1 MMRLDFSGW
10 VGIEM
15 IALQWRTTFCVSNS
29 PYYGSLSSIS
39 LMFLP
44 ILPNYIN
51 LDRILEIQTL
61 LVQSRTDVI

>member
-1 MMRLDFSGW
+1 MRLDFSGS

-15 IALQWRTTFCVSNS
+15 VALQWRTTFCVSNS

-51 LDRILEIQTL
+51 MDRILEI
-61 LVQSRTDVI
+61 